1 MKGLSMKYIIGIA
14 CLYAGLAFAQDG
26 VQKATVPLDDP
37 ARPARIRAQMM
48 SGGITVRGG
57 NVKEVTV
64 EARSRGDEEP
74 RERRPSESRG
84 MKRLNLPGNAGLDIT
99 EEDNVVNI
107 RTSSFNR
114 GADLVITAPRRSS
127 LQLKCMNNGDIEV
140 EGVEGDIEANN
151 LNGRVSL
158 KNVSGTVNA
167 HSLNGEV
174 TAVLDSVDPSKP
186 LSFSTMN
193 GDIDVTLPANPKANV
208 RLKTDHGEIFS
219 DFEVKFEAGTRVQES
234 DSERKNGQYRLRF
247 DRALRGTING
257 GGPEYQFTTFN
268 GQIYLRKKK

>member
-1 MKGLSMKYIIGIA
+1 MKFILGIA
-14 CLYAGLAFAQDG
+14 FLYAFCLFAQDG
-26 VQKATVPLDDP
+26 SQKATVPLDDP
-37 ARPARIRAQMM
+37 SRPPRIRANLMM
-48 SGGITVRGG
+48 GGITVRGG
-57 NVKEVTV
+57 NVKEITV
-64 EARSRGDEEP
+64 EARSRNDNDSH
-74 RERRPSESRG
+74 ERRPAESRG

-99 EEDNVVNI
+99 EENNEVNI

-114 GADLVITAPRRSS
+114 PVELVITTPRRSS

-140 EGVEGDIEANN
+140 EGIEGDIEANN
-151 LNGRVSL
+151 LNGRVTL
-158 KNVSGTVNA
+158 KNVSGSVNA

-174 TAVLDSVDPSKP
+174 SAVLDAVDPSKP

-208 RLKTDHGEIFS
+208 RMKTDHGEIYS
-219 DFEVKFEAGTRVQES
+219 DFEVKFEAGARVEEA
-234 DSERKNGQYRLRF
+234 DSQRQNGHYRLRF
-247 DRALRGTING
+247 DRTLRGTING